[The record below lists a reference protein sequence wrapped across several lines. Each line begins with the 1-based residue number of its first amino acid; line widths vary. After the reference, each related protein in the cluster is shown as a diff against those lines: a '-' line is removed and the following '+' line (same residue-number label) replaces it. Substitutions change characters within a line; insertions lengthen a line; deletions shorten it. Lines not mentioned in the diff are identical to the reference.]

1 MYAPR
6 SIGPVSDRGAQDEAV
21 EVLGALI
28 RHDTVNPPGHE
39 GEAVGYLRSRLEEAD
54 FECEVLGG

>member
-1 MYAPR
+1 
-6 SIGPVSDRGAQDEAV
+6 VSDRGAQDEAV

-39 GEAVGYLRSRLEEAD
+39 GEAVGYLRSRLGEAD